1 MANLVVRF
9 SEIGWHSELFV
20 TPRQRCH
27 GGELEISMM
36 ELLAKKEEEILGK
49 EEAGTIRTTRAPDIC
64 SMACHFGMLLG
75 QRLAH
80 K

>member
-1 MANLVVRF
+1 
-9 SEIGWHSELFV
+9 
-20 TPRQRCH
+20 
-27 GGELEISMM
+27 MM

>member
-1 MANLVVRF
+1 
-9 SEIGWHSELFV
+9 
-20 TPRQRCH
+20 
-27 GGELEISMM
+27 MM

-75 QRLAH
+75 QRLVH